1 MINQNKEVFSLG
13 DFNIDL
19 MHYNEFLNSLASL
32 TLTSHTLSNLVS
44 TQVIQEPLLTIYF
57 Q

>member
-32 TLTSHTLSNLVS
+32 TLAPHTLSNLVS
-44 TQVIQEPLLTIYF
+44 SQVIQEPLLTIYF